1 MHDDGPPTA
10 DRIVRM
16 LRRIF
21 ERDDRINRLE
31 DADQSAVTRVPS
43 HPNTRTPASS
53 ARGDAD

>member
-1 MHDDGPPTA
+1 MHDDGHPTA

-31 DADQSAVTRVPS
+31 DADQSAATRLPS
-43 HPNTRTPASS
+43 HPNARTPESN